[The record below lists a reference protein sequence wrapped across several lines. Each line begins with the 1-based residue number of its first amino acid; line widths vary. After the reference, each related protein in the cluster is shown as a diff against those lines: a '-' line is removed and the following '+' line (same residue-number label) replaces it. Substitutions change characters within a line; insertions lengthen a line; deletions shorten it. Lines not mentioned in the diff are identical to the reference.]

1 MYIIIKPK
9 TKKNGKNT
17 KTLNPNLRRKGNTQ
31 KPLESPKLL
40 SRIVFVDGVSWKRF
54 NNEKADVY
62 LVDKEC
68 EIHMFICFSV
78 MVHEFYGWL
87 QMFL

>member
-40 SRIVFVDGVSWKRF
+40 SRIVFVDGVS
-54 NNEKADVY
+54 
-62 LVDKEC
+62 
-68 EIHMFICFSV
+68 
-78 MVHEFYGWL
+78 
-87 QMFL
+87 